1 MATAKRGVSLRSQV
15 SALEAMLHGR
25 SLSLTPAQRALLK
38 EHLEAAL
45 RTLRWMEIHAPEIRR
60 AMADKATRP

>member
-1 MATAKRGVSLRSQV
+1 MATARRGVSLRSQV
-15 SALEAMLHGR
+15 AALDSLLHGR
-25 SLSLTPAQRALLK
+25 SLTLSPAHRALQK

-60 AMADKATRP
+60 AMANQEADQ